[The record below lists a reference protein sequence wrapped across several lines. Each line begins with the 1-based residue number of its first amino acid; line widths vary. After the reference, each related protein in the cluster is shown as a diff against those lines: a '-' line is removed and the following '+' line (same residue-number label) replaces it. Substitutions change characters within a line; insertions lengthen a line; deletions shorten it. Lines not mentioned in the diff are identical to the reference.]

1 MALDKFEQANL
12 KRLEACVKPNE
23 RKINTLKERLKKQTE
38 ETILKIQEL
47 EKANEGFNELIAEL
61 KAKES
66 EIEEE
71 VGEESPIDSEEV
83 TANTV
88 SESGFIELSGEGGS
102 VGVVNVSPFNQAVT
116 TDSFA
121 VQEGIPY

>member
-12 KRLEACVKPNE
+12 KRLEACVRPNE
-23 RKINTLKERLKKQTE
+23 KKINMLKDRLRKQTE

-66 EIEEE
+66 EIVEE
-71 VGEESPIDSEEV
+71 VGEESPIVSEEGTV
-83 TANTV
+83 GTV
-88 SESGFIELSGEGGS
+88 SESDFPELFDE
-102 VGVVNVSPFNQAVT
+102 VGTVDVSPFTQVGTGSFT
-116 TDSFA
+116 T
-121 VQEGIPY
+121 QEDLPY

>member
-23 RKINTLKERLKKQTE
+23 RRINTLKEKLKKQTE

-66 EIEEE
+66 EIEEGME
-71 VGEESPIDSEEV
+71 EESTIISEEA
-83 TANTV
+83 TTNTV
-88 SESGFIELSGEGGS
+88 SESGFIELSGEGGP
-102 VGVVNVSPFNQAVT
+102 VGVVNVSPFNQAAAV
-116 TDSFA
+116 SFA
-121 VQEGIPY
+121 AQEDIPY

>member
-23 RKINTLKERLKKQTE
+23 KRINTLKEKLKKQTE

-66 EIEEE
+66 EIVEN
-71 VGEESPIDSEEV
+71 VGEEPTIVNEE
-83 TANTV
+83 AMADTV
-88 SESGFIELSGEGGS
+88 YETNFMVDPELADGGDVEGIP
-102 VGVVNVSPFNQAVT
+102 PFNQAA
-116 TDSFA
+116 TDSFNT
-121 VQEGIPY
+121 QEVFPY

>member
-12 KRLEACVKPNE
+12 KRLEACVRPNE

-47 EKANEGFNELIAEL
+47 EKANEGFYELIAEL

-66 EIEEE
+66 EIDGE
-71 VGEESPIDSEEV
+71 VGEESPIVSEEN
-83 TANTV
+83 TADTV
-88 SESGFIELSGEGGS
+88 SEPNFPELSEEKGTID
-102 VGVVNVSPFNQAVT
+102 VYPNNPAVA
-116 TDSFA
+116 DSFA
-121 VQEGIPY
+121 PQEDFPY

>member
-12 KRLEACVKPNE
+12 KRLEACVRPNE
-23 RKINTLKERLKKQTE
+23 RRINTLKERLKKQTE

-66 EIEEE
+66 EIVEE
-71 VGEESPIDSEEV
+71 VGEESPI
-83 TANTV
+83 V
-88 SESGFIELSGEGGS
+88 SEDGTTDTVPEPDFPELSDEKDPVDVYPS
-102 VGVVNVSPFNQAVT
+102 NQAAT
-116 TDSFA
+116 YSFDA
-121 VQEGIPY
+121 QEDFPY

>member
-12 KRLEACVKPNE
+12 KRLEACVRPNE

-47 EKANEGFNELIAEL
+47 EKANEGFYELIAEL

-71 VGEESPIDSEEV
+71 VGEESPIVSEEN
-83 TANTV
+83 TADTV
-88 SESGFIELSGEGGS
+88 SEPDFPELSDEKAPVDVYPS
-102 VGVVNVSPFNQAVT
+102 NQSAA
-116 TDSFA
+116 DSFA
-121 VQEGIPY
+121 AQEDFPY

>member
-23 RKINTLKERLKKQTE
+23 RRINTLKEKLKKQTE

-66 EIEEE
+66 EIEGEE
-71 VGEESPIDSEEV
+71 GEESSMDSEEDV
-83 TANTV
+83 VDTV
-88 SESGFIELSGEGGS
+88 SEPNFPELSDEED
-102 VGVVNVSPFNQAVT
+102 T
-116 TDSFA
+116 TADSFFA
-121 VQEGIPY
+121 QRDFPY

>member
-23 RKINTLKERLKKQTE
+23 KKINTLKEKLKKQTE

-47 EKANEGFNELIAEL
+47 EKANEGFNALIAEL

-66 EIEEE
+66 EIVEE
-71 VGEESPIDSEEV
+71 VGEESPIISEEV
-83 TANTV
+83 TADTV
-88 SESGFIELSGEGGS
+88 SEPNLPELSDEEDT
-102 VGVVNVSPFNQAVT
+102 VDVSPFNQSAADYFT
-116 TDSFA
+116 T
-121 VQEGIPY
+121 QEDFPY

>member
-12 KRLEACVKPNE
+12 KRLEACVRPNE
-23 RKINTLKERLKKQTE
+23 KRINTLKERLKKQTE
-38 ETILKIQEL
+38 ETVLKIQEL

-71 VGEESPIDSEEV
+71 VGEESPIVSEEA
-83 TANTV
+83 TADTV
-88 SESGFIELSGEGGS
+88 SEPNFPE
-102 VGVVNVSPFNQAVT
+102 VSDEEDTVDVSTFN
-116 TDSFA
+116 
-121 VQEGIPY
+121 

>member
-12 KRLEACVKPNE
+12 KRLEACVRPNE
-23 RKINTLKERLKKQTE
+23 KRINTLKEKLKKQTE

-66 EIEEE
+66 EIEGE
-71 VGEESPIDSEEV
+71 VGEESPIISEEV
-83 TANTV
+83 TADTV
-88 SESGFIELSGEGGS
+88 SEPNFPELSEEKDT
-102 VGVVNVSPFNQAVT
+102 VDVYPINQSAA
-116 TDSFA
+116 DSFA
-121 VQEGIPY
+121 AQEDFPY

>member
-66 EIEEE
+66 EIEGGVE
-71 VGEESPIDSEEV
+71 EESTIISEEA
-83 TANTV
+83 TTNTV
-88 SESGFIELSGEGGS
+88 SESDFPELSDDEDI
-102 VGVVNVSPFNQAVT
+102 VDVSPFNQVAT
-116 TDSFA
+116 SSFIT
-121 VQEGIPY
+121 QEDIPY

>member
-23 RKINTLKERLKKQTE
+23 RRINTLKEKLKKQTE

-66 EIEEE
+66 EIVEE
-71 VGEESPIDSEEV
+71 VGEKSSIDSEEA
-83 TANTV
+83 TIDTV
-88 SESGFIELSGEGGS
+88 SETDFLEPSDEEDTID
-102 VGVVNVSPFNQAVT
+102 VPPFNQAVA
-116 TDSFA
+116 DSYDAPGDF
-121 VQEGIPY
+121 PY

>member
-23 RKINTLKERLKKQTE
+23 RRINTLKEKLKKQTE

-71 VGEESPIDSEEV
+71 VGEESPIISEEV
-83 TANTV
+83 TADTV
-88 SESGFIELSGEGGS
+88 SEPNLPELSDEEDT
-102 VGVVNVSPFNQAVT
+102 VDVPPFSQSAA
-116 TDSFA
+116 DSFA
-121 VQEGIPY
+121 TQEDFPY

>member
-23 RKINTLKERLKKQTE
+23 RRINTLKERLRKQTE

-47 EKANEGFNELIAEL
+47 EKANEGFNELIEEL

-66 EIEEE
+66 EIVEE
-71 VGEESPIDSEEV
+71 VGEESPIVSEEV
-83 TANTV
+83 TV
-88 SESGFIELSGEGGS
+88 GPISESDFLELSDEKDPVDIYTPNQS
-102 VGVVNVSPFNQAVT
+102 VA
-116 TDSFA
+116 DSFA
-121 VQEGIPY
+121 AQEDFPY

>member
-12 KRLEACVKPNE
+12 KRLEACVRPNE
-23 RKINTLKERLKKQTE
+23 KRINTLKEKLRKQTE

-66 EIEEE
+66 EIERE
-71 VGEESPIDSEEV
+71 VGEESPIISEEATV
-83 TANTV
+83 NTV
-88 SESGFIELSGEGGS
+88 SEPNFPELSNEGDT
-102 VGVVNVSPFNQAVT
+102 VDVSPFNPAAAN
-116 TDSFA
+116 SFA
-121 VQEGIPY
+121 VQEDFPY

>member
-12 KRLEACVKPNE
+12 KRLEACVRPNE
-23 RKINTLKERLKKQTE
+23 KRINTLKKRLKKQTE

-66 EIEEE
+66 EIVEE
-71 VGEESPIDSEEV
+71 VEEESPIVSEEV
-83 TANTV
+83 TVGTV
-88 SESGFIELSGEGGS
+88 SESGFIELSNEGNTVS
-102 VGVVNVSPFNQAVT
+102 VSTSNQSAA
-116 TDSFA
+116 DSFA
-121 VQEGIPY
+121 AQEDFPY